1 MNPAVIRQTCPSECG
16 LECSPYWRS
25 TEPFWGGHLASIKA
39 TKHRIGLKPGSKP
52 VRLNSYRM
60 GPRTGEL
67 IKAQVDRILKLEGIE
82 PIKSERASPV
92 VLIPKPDGS
101 PRFCI
106 DYRQLNERTIR
117 DSVAVLSTTTMVRR
131 LAEVTP

>member
-1 MNPAVIRQTCPSECG
+1 
-16 LECSPYWRS
+16 
-25 TEPFWGGHLASIKA
+25 
-39 TKHRIGLKPGSKP
+39 
-52 VRLNSYRM
+52 M